1 MRIAS
6 IAFDD
11 DERPHTICVAMN
23 IAEAAIIARV
33 FGKMNGYAHRRLGTG
48 ADTIYSSL
56 ATMFAHY
63 WDDGTASFGP
73 DIDLAGVNDP
83 VQP

>member
-1 MRIAS
+1 MRIS
-6 IAFDD
+6 TIAFDD
-11 DERPHTICVAMN
+11 DEQPDEIGVTMTIGEATA
-23 IAEAAIIARV
+23 IAKV
-33 FGKMNGYAHRRLGTG
+33 FGKMNGYAHRRLGAG
-48 ADTIYSSL
+48 AETIYSSL

-73 DIDLAGVNDP
+73 DIDLATINDP